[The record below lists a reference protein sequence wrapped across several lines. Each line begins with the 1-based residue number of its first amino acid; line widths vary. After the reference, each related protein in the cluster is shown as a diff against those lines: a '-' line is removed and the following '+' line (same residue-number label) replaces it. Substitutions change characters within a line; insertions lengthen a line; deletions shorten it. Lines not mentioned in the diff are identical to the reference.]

1 VLALAE
7 QDKLI
12 FLTMLFCTTMQMTLK
27 TEKNVLKSQEK
38 RHTKKSKICAATMP
52 RKLFGGH
59 A

>member
-1 VLALAE
+1 
-7 QDKLI
+7 
-12 FLTMLFCTTMQMTLK
+12 MQMTLK